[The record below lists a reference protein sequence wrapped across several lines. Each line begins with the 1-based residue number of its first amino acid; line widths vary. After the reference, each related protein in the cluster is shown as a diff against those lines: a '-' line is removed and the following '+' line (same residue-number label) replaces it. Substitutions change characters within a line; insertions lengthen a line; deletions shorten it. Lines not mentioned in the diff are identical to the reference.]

1 MDVKSAFLNR
11 ELIDNVYIGQPNN
24 YEVDGKENL
33 VCKLKKAIYGLKQKQ
48 VYGT

>member
-11 ELIDNVYIGQPNN
+11 ELIDNVYMVQPNN

-33 VCKLKKAIYGLKQKQ
+33 VCKLKKATYGLK
-48 VYGT
+48 